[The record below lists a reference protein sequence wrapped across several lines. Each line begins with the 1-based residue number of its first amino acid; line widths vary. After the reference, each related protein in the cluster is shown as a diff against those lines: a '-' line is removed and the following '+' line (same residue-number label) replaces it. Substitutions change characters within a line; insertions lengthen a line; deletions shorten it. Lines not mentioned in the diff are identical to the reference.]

1 MTQARVG
8 WASCGPCKAVR
19 MLPVFFGTNQLS
31 SAVRADCQTHPVH
44 LGMALPAVLPR
55 VLRDV
60 WPRLALSLQTCVT
73 SSSSCLTI
81 SQFAERGAVLA
92 AHESCLV
99 DEGCIPVRSADGV
112 REVGLRS
119 ALLDSQTFTGLAVE
133 LPTMTPVLLRQLLV
147 PVVLDALGP
156 IDAEA
161 WADML
166 DEARFTPSQCADIT
180 QYLDE
185 HRDSFRVFDDVR
197 PFGQA
202 AGLTHPK
209 DVVKPVTELM
219 PHVATGNNTPL
230 RNASTDAD
238 PEPVPVGEAV
248 RWMLHAQ
255 SWDTAGIK
263 TAAVGDPKVK
273 AGKTTGTRVG
283 LLGSLGVVTPIGSTL
298 FETIVL
304 NLPIGARPDGDMPQW
319 RRDPQGPTWDERT
332 PVGVLDLF
340 TWQARRIRLIPTQTD
355 RGLSVS
361 HVVMSTGDRM
371 PEVPAWEPHT
381 LWTIKKDPKK
391 GSIRYPRRH
400 LPGRTGWR
408 GLKTLIALDQDTTG
422 VETSTL
428 LTQIASATFTGDLP
442 VTYPLRAE
450 TCGVAYGNQSAIIAD
465 VLFDS
470 MPIPMAA
477 LRADM
482 ALRGSVIQVCT
493 QAENLAYA
501 IDDLAK
507 HLALAVG
514 GEPAP
519 AGKGQ
524 QPGTKLLH
532 TLDPLVRRFLTGC
545 QHNPD
550 DAELDQAHHAFEI
563 LADRAARAAADELLH
578 RLPGRAFNGV
588 TQGRGAD
595 AKTYRQASAERF
607 FHAALRRH
615 LTHLY
620 PPAEETKTA

>member
-1 MTQARVG
+1 MCPWCWT
-8 WASCGPCKAVR
+8 
-19 MLPVFFGTNQLS
+19 
-31 SAVRADCQTHPVH
+31 
-44 LGMALPAVLPR
+44 
-55 VLRDV
+55 
-60 WPRLALSLQTCVT
+60 
-73 SSSSCLTI
+73 
-81 SQFAERGAVLA
+81 
-92 AHESCLV
+92 
-99 DEGCIPVRSADGV
+99 
-112 REVGLRS
+112 
-119 ALLDSQTFTGLAVE
+119 
-133 LPTMTPVLLRQLLV
+133 
-147 PVVLDALGP
+147 LGP
-156 IDAEA
+156 IDAET

-166 DEARFTPSQCADIT
+166 DEARFTPDQCAALA

-185 HRDSFRVFDDVR
+185 RRNSFDVFDDVS

-202 AGLTHPK
+202 EGLTHPK
-209 DVVKPVTELM
+209 GVLKPVTELM

-230 RNASTDAD
+230 RNARTDAD
-238 PEPVPVGEAV
+238 PMPVPVGEAV

-255 SWDTAGIK
+255 SWDTAGLK
-263 TAAVGDPKVK
+263 TAAVGDPKAS

-283 LLGSLGVVTPIGSTL
+283 PLGSLGVVTPIGSTL

-304 NLPIGARPDGDMPQW
+304 NLPIGARPDGDLPHW
-319 RRDPQGPTWDERT
+319 RRDPQGPAWAERA

-340 TWQARRIRLIPTQTD
+340 TWQARRIRLIPTRTD
-355 RGLSVS
+355 SGLYVS

-371 PEVPAWEPHT
+371 PDVPAWEPHT

-391 GSIRYPRRH
+391 GSVRYPRRH

-428 LTQIASATFTGDLP
+428 LTQIASATLTGDLP

-450 TCGVAYGNQSAIIAD
+450 TCGVVYGNQSAVIDD

-477 LRADM
+477 LRADT
-482 ALRGSVIQVCT
+482 ALRGSVIQVCA

-501 IDDLAK
+501 VDDLAK
-507 HLALAVG
+507 HLTLAVG

-550 DAELDQAHHAFEI
+550 DAELDRAHHAFET
-563 LADRAARAAADELLH
+563 LADRAARAAANELLH

-588 TQGRGAD
+588 TQGRGSD

-620 PPAEETKTA
+620 PPAQETKTA

>member
-1 MTQARVG
+1 MTVQE
-8 WASCGPCKAVR
+8 W
-19 MLPVFFGTNQLS
+19 
-31 SAVRADCQTHPVH
+31 
-44 LGMALPAVLPR
+44 
-55 VLRDV
+55 
-60 WPRLALSLQTCVT
+60 
-73 SSSSCLTI
+73 
-81 SQFAERGAVLA
+81 
-92 AHESCLV
+92 CLV
-99 DEGCIPVRSADGV
+99 DGGCIPVHSADGLQ
-112 REVGLRS
+112 EVGLRS
-119 ALLDSQTFTGLAVE
+119 ALLDSHTYAGLAVE

-156 IDAEA
+156 IDTET

-166 DEARFTPSQCADIT
+166 DAARFTPGQCAVLA

-185 HRDSFRVFDDVR
+185 HRDSFHVFDDVR

-230 RNASTDAD
+230 RNAHTDAD
-238 PEPVPVGEAV
+238 PMPVPVGEAV

-255 SWDTAGIK
+255 SWDTAGLK
-263 TAAVGDPKVK
+263 TAAVGDPK
-273 AGKTTGTRVG
+273 ASGGKTTGTRVG
-283 LLGSLGVVTPIGSTL
+283 PLGSLGLVTPIGSTL

-304 NLPIGARPDGDMPQW
+304 NLPIGARPDGDMPHW
-319 RRDPQGPTWDERT
+319 RRDPQGPTWEERT
-332 PVGVLDLF
+332 PAGVLDLF
-340 TWQARRIRLIPTQTD
+340 TWQARRIRLIPLHTD
-355 RGLSVS
+355 SGLHVS

-371 PEVPAWEPHT
+371 PEMPAWEPHT

-391 GSIRYPRRH
+391 GSVRYPRRH

-408 GLKTLIALDQDTTG
+408 GLKTLIALDHDTTG
-422 VETSTL
+422 VETSTV
-428 LTQIASATFTGDLP
+428 LTQIASATLTGDLP

-450 TCGVAYGNQSAIIAD
+450 TCGVVYGNQSAVIDD

-477 LRADM
+477 LRADT

-501 IDDLAK
+501 LDDLAK
-507 HLALAVG
+507 HLTLAIG
-514 GEPAP
+514 GEPLP
-519 AGKGQ
+519 PGKGQ

-545 QHNPD
+545 QQNPD
-550 DAELDQAHHAFEI
+550 DAELDQAHHAFET

-588 TQGRGAD
+588 TEGRGSD

-620 PPAEETKTA
+620 PPAQETKTA